1 MARILV
7 DAIWWSTKRG
17 LRPSAAAAVAVAL
30 AMVAVAAA
38 VAAARGAAADEAGTA
53 EIAATAGKFEIS
65 NRSSASVSRGTTQ
78 RRPSIHALRICRGT
92 IRSEPPLA
100 RAWSLP
106 RHYSGVTT
114 TPASEF
120 VEAQLDP
127 SLP

>member
-17 LRPSAAAAVAVAL
+17 LRPSAVAAVAVAL

-38 VAAARGAAADEAGTA
+38 VAAARGAVADEAGTA
-53 EIAATAGKFEIS
+53 EIAATAGKFERS

-78 RRPSIHALRICRGT
+78 LRPSISALRVCRGT
-92 IRSEPPLA
+92 IGSEPSLA
-100 RAWSLP
+100 RALSLP
-106 RHYSGVTT
+106 RHYSGVPP

-120 VEAQLDP
+120 VETQLDL
-127 SLP
+127 SLR